1 MALYMDFNG
10 ATGDINYKKRLPDKL
25 VRQPLLEFTES

>member
-10 ATGDINYKKRLPDKL
+10 ATGDITTKETA
-25 VRQPLLEFTES
+25 RQTCQTAPP